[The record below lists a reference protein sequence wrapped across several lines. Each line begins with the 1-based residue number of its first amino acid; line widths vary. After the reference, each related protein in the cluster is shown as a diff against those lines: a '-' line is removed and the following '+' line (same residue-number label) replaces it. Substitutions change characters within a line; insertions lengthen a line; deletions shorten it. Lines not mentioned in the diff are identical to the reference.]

1 MNEHL
6 LHFIWKFRLYN
17 IAQLHT
23 TEGLPVEV
31 LKVGLHNVHSGA
43 DFQNAKVKIGEV
55 LWVGNVEIHIN
66 TSDWNKHHHQTDAAY
81 DNVVLHVVYKH
92 DAEIYNS
99 KGEPIPVLELKDR
112 INISTLTRYNELAKR
127 DGTIACAKHIANVPE
142 FTVKAH
148 LDRML
153 IERLESKVQSINA
166 LLAEN
171 GTDWENLM
179 FAMIARYLGASV
191 NKEPFYLMAKSLP
204 VNVWAKH
211 ADDRMQL
218 EALVFGQAGFLDEK
232 VDNDEYHSKLR
243 KEYMYLKRLHNLQPI
258 ENHLWK
264 FLRLRPSNF
273 PTIRLAQLAAMMHY
287 DIKMFSHILE
297 AKDIKAI
304 FNYFDVEVS
313 PYWKEHYYFAKTSDK
328 VNSHIGNDAKNIL
341 LINAVA
347 PVLFAYGKYKA
358 DEDYCDKAL
367 KLLELCK
374 PESNSIIT
382 MWKEL
387 GIKPTSA
394 YDTQALLQLN
404 NEHCTAFN
412 CLNCS
417 IGHSILK

>member
-1 MNEHL
+1 MNEQL

-17 IAQLHT
+17 IEQLVT
-23 TEGLPVEV
+23 TNGLPIEV
-31 LKVGLHNVHSGA
+31 VKTGLHNTHSGA

-55 LWVGNVEIHIN
+55 LWAGNIEIHIN
-66 TSDWNKHHHQTDAAY
+66 TSDWNKHHHHTDAAY

-112 INISTLTRYNELAKR
+112 INISTLTRYDELAKR
-127 DGTIACAKHIANVPE
+127 DSTIACAAHLANVPE
-142 FTVKAH
+142 FTVKAQ

-153 IERLESKVQSINA
+153 VERLESKVQHIRA
-166 LLAEN
+166 LLGEN
-171 GTDWENLM
+171 GNDWENLM

-191 NKEPFYLMAKSLP
+191 NKEPFYMLAKALP

-211 ADDRMQL
+211 ADDRLQL
-218 EALVFGQAGFLDEK
+218 EALVFGQAGFLEEK
-232 VDNDEYHSKLR
+232 YGDEYPQQLR

-258 ENHLWK
+258 EKHLWK

-287 DIKMFSHILE
+287 DTKMFSNVLE
-297 AKDIKAI
+297 AKDVKAI
-304 FNYFDVEVS
+304 FKYFDVDMS
-313 PYWKEHYYFAKTSDK
+313 PYWKEHYHFDKPSDK
-328 VNSHIGNDAKNIL
+328 VNSHIGDAAKNTL

-358 DEDYCDKAL
+358 NEDYCDRAL

-374 PESNSIIT
+374 PEANSIVT

-387 GIKPTSA
+387 GIKPANA